1 MFSWGELWAKRHQVV
16 GTGWKG
22 LRLFPFLFSEKI
34 AVAFFNFP
42 PCIHRLLHTNRALS
56 FDADVHYRYL
66 SLLYSAKHTL
76 VFDSTLMFCYS
87 LFCFVLPFAFL
98 FFESILCYSSERFH
112 LPATSTQL
120 KSHAHIFIS
129 EKASNPHILIWGIVQ
144 KSPEHLNV
152 ATGQTHVRKLLK
164 VHVRGKLCNFWPRLT
179 LRNVPFSKST
189 NSSFN
194 EYVTD

>member
-1 MFSWGELWAKRHQVV
+1 MQTYTIGIYHFCTLPN
-16 GTGWKG
+16 T
-22 LRLFPFLFSEKI
+22 L
-34 AVAFFNFP
+34 
-42 PCIHRLLHTNRALS
+42 
-56 FDADVHYRYL
+56 L
-66 SLLYSAKHTL
+66 SLIPLSCFAIACF
-76 VFDSTLMFCYS
+76 V
-87 LFCFVLPFAFL
+87 LFCFAFCLPFFWKYFMLL
-98 FFESILCYSSERFH
+98 FCFERFH

-129 EKASNPHILIWGIVQ
+129 EKASNPHILFWGIVQ

-152 ATGQTHVRKLLK
+152 ATGHTHVRKLLK
-164 VHVRGKLCNFWPRLT
+164 VHVRGELCNFWPRLT